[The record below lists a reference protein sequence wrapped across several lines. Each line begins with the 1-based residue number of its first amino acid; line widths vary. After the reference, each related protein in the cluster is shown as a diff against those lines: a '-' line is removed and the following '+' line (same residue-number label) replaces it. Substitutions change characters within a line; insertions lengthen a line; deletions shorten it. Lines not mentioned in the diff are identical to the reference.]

1 MKIDCTIFLTFSGH
15 QVNSI
20 TLISG
25 SSATIYSLKDQ
36 DTFQRNFLKYEIELY
51 ADSGFESTGSL
62 WCCHLIS

>member
-36 DTFQRNFLKYEIELY
+36 DTFQRNFLKHEIEL
-51 ADSGFESTGSL
+51 
-62 WCCHLIS
+62 